1 MKKIIFTILAAVAVA
16 ACGTQSNQKE
26 LTDQSTPQEVL
37 DFMLEGN
44 KRFVENHAAAQHRS
58 LKYVKDLNEGQHPY
72 AAVIACSDSRV
83 PVELLFDEGFGD
95 IFVIRTAGNTI
106 LDHLSLGSVDYALNH
121 LGVKVIIFLGHTN
134 CGAIT
139 AVTQMG
145 HEHHH
150 VKNDEEVGDMVEMI
164 AKTIESHRGTNCNL
178 DEAVKENVLNQ
189 TKLYTDRPFV
199 KEMIEQ
205 GQVLVVPAI
214 YDLSCGAVEILSL
227 KGEEKL

>member
-1 MKKIIFTILAAVAVA
+1 MKKLVVLFIAAALIS
-16 ACGTQSNQKE
+16 ACAGGSTGSQQAE
-26 LTDQSTPQEVL
+26 LTDESTPQEVL
-37 DFMLEGN
+37 SALLEGN
-44 KRFVENHAAAQHRS
+44 RRFVEGGSMAHHRNLS
-58 LKYVKDLNEGQHPY
+58 YVRDLNEGQHPY

-139 AVTQMG
+139 AVTEMG

-150 VKNDEEVGDMVEMI
+150 YSNDEEVGDMVEMI
-164 AKTIESHRGTNCNL
+164 AKTLEKHRGTCANV
-178 DEAVKENVLNQ
+178 DVAVKDNVMNQ
-189 TKLYTDRPFV
+189 TKLYTDRPFIRKKIDDGEV
-199 KEMIEQ
+199 M
-205 GQVLVVPAI
+205 VVPAI
-214 YDLSCGAVEILSL
+214 YDLACGRIQLL
-227 KGEEKL
+227 